1 MNSTPDLS
9 LLQAFFNGS
18 KDLPFWALAIRAV
31 FLYIALIITTRLMGH
46 RQVGI
51 LTGHNYL
58 VAAGIVSL
66 AAIRMINPESSF
78 TSGLVIVFVYAGFNI
93 LLSYLDIKVPGLIDR
108 KPVVLMQGGI
118 LNKQNLFDSHVTLD
132 NLLGQLRLKGAANLS
147 EVDSLVLEPTGK
159 ISVMK
164 KPGFLPVTRKQM
176 NLPQKYVG
184 LSTILIYDGQVQQ
197 ANLNDLGLDMNWL
210 NGKLNQQGFTEPKQV
225 FLAMLEPGGTLFAST

>member
-1 MNSTPDLS
+1 LS
-9 LLQAFFNGS
+9 FLEAFFNGS
-18 KDLPFWALAIRAV
+18 KDLSFWALAIRAV
-31 FLYIALIITTRLMGH
+31 FLYIALIIATRLMGH

-78 TSGLVIVFVYAGFNI
+78 TSGMVIVFVYAAVNI
-93 LLSYLDIKVPGLIDR
+93 FLSYLDIKFPGLIDR

-118 LNKQNLFDSHVTLD
+118 INKQNLFDCHVTLD

-147 EVDSLVLEPTGK
+147 EIDSLVLEPYGK
-159 ISVMK
+159 ISVIK
-164 KPGFLPVTRKQM
+164 KPEFLPVNRKQM

-184 LSTILIYDGQVQQ
+184 LPAILVYDGQVQQ
-197 ANLNDLGLDMNWL
+197 ANLNDLGLDLNWL
-210 NGKLNQQGFTEPKQV
+210 NGKLNQQGFAEPKQV
-225 FLAMLEPGGTLFAST
+225 FLALLEPDGTLFASA